1 MKVTG
6 AGAGAGG
13 AGAGAGG
20 AGAGAGADGEGDG
33 AGAAGDG
40 AGAGAGAGADGDGD
54 GAGAD
59 GDGAG
64 ADGIGAGAGG
74 FPDVGAEALGASAA
88 PPPPPHAL
96 IASDKLNH
104 RPFNWRNLFVFVILG
119 PLVCCSRK
127 SKEVSTLIGSCA
139 ARRSGRRRQCRAIRV
154 EASSRRPRSRASRS
168 VGRCETGGSRSRR
181 GARSRQ
187 LHLCKRQKELRFAA
201 FDDLHLVRRF
211 EDRQRKT
218 VR

>member
-40 AGAGAGAGADGDGD
+40 AGAGADG
-54 GAGAD
+54 D

-139 ARRSGRRRQCRAIRV
+139 ARRSGRRRRCRAIRV
-154 EASSRRPRSRASRS
+154 EASSRRPRRRASRS
-168 VGRCETGGSRSRR
+168 VGRCETGGGRSRR